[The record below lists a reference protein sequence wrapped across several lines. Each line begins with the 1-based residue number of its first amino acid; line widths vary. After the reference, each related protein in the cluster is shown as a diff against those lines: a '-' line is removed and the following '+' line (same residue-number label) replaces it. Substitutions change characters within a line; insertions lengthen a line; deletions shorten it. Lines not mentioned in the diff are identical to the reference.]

1 MPNYAF
7 MNPSKQ
13 HLGYRFD
20 KPPVFQRKYN
30 NNNKQLKGVR
40 WKTATVV
47 NRRAYIGN
55 THATDSDG
63 AVKTYP
69 DGIFKSDPNKFD
81 LFREKSK
88 IEVSINDG
96 ESITCLS
103 SFGDRLLEFKN
114 NTLNII
120 NVSNELEYLESSHK
134 FMGTHAEYS
143 VIKLDN
149 GVAWISQI
157 GIHLFDGKQ
166 IRNLIEKG
174 GKFRLSSDVWD
185 NYKSSTTSKSS
196 LGYDPENRQL
206 IVFQAVGYGTSASNN
221 VLIYDF
227 RQDSW
232 INGDS
237 ALQTLNRLAPV
248 TYNNK
253 LYIASDVAV
262 QGVSLFEWASTALS
276 TDNASSFELVTK
288 DYDFGAP
295 GVRKRIHKVYITYKT
310 GSISG
315 DVNIQAQYYVN
326 GDTSSAQNFAVVS
339 NATLDGSIAEID
351 PPDTANQYSVC
362 VLKPSTSSIKSN
374 IYSMMLRLFV
384 DSAQTKRYDFEI
396 NDITIIYRLK
406 NPK

>member
-1 MPNYAF
+1 MSNRAF

-20 KPPVFQRKYN
+20 KPPVYQRKYN
-30 NNNKQLKGVR
+30 NNNKQLKGIR
-40 WKTATVV
+40 WKTATVL
-47 NRRAYIGN
+47 NRRAYVGN
-55 THATDSDG
+55 TYTEDLDG
-63 AVKTYP
+63 VIKKYP

-120 NVSNELEYLESSHK
+120 NVSNELEYLESSHT
-134 FMGTHAEYS
+134 FMGTHSENS
-143 VIKLDN
+143 VIQLDI
-149 GVAWISQI
+149 GVVWISQI
-157 GIHLFDGKQ
+157 GVHLFDGKQ
-166 IRNLIEKG
+166 IRNLIEKN
-174 GKFRLSSDVWD
+174 GKFRLSSSIWD
-185 NYKSSTTSKSS
+185 DYKSSTTANSS

-206 IVFQAVGYGTSASNN
+206 IVFQSVGYSSSSNNN
-221 VLIYDF
+221 VLVYDF
-227 RQDSW
+227 RQDAWTYGS
-232 INGDS
+232 S
-237 ALQTLNRLAPV
+237 ALQTLDRLSPV
-248 TYNNK
+248 TYKNK
-253 LYIASDVAV
+253 MYIASSVSV
-262 QGVSLFEWASTALS
+262 VGLSLFEWLPVASSA
-276 TDNASSFELVTK
+276 DNGASFELTTK

-310 GSISG
+310 GHISNPT
-315 DVNIQAQYYVN
+315 NIQAQYYVN
-326 GDTSSAQNFAVVS
+326 GDTSSAQNFSVVD

-362 VLKPSTSSIKSN
+362 VLKPATSSIKSN
-374 IYSMMLRLFV
+374 IYSMRLKLFV
-384 DSAQTKRYDFEI
+384 DSGQAKRYDFEI